1 MPVGP
6 TKIKDCA
13 AGFEK
18 QHFAA
23 SRGGGSTT
31 VEHDSTVAL
40 FTKVNSFFFVLKNQ
54 CEKFSFFPP
63 EKLVQLIDFTR
74 IVHLNVNNIFFL
86 FFLKN

>member
-40 FTKVNSFFFVLKNQ
+40 FTKVNSFVFCF
-54 CEKFSFFPP
+54 EKPVR
-63 EKLVQLIDFTR
+63 KV
-74 IVHLNVNNIFFL
+74 
-86 FFLKN
+86 

>member
-1 MPVGP
+1 VAVGEVHPQPYIIPFGKVEKKYFMPVGP

-54 CEKFSFFPP
+54 CEKFSFFSP
-63 EKLVQLIDFTR
+63 
-74 IVHLNVNNIFFL
+74 
-86 FFLKN
+86 KN

>member
-23 SRGGGSTT
+23 FRGGGSTT

-40 FTKVNSFFFVLKNQ
+40 FTKVNSFFF
-54 CEKFSFFPP
+54 
-63 EKLVQLIDFTR
+63 
-74 IVHLNVNNIFFL
+74 L
-86 FFLKN
+86 F